1 MRKEE
6 MIKFKKIFLPILL
19 IIYVIVAYFIKDNQ
33 KSLIIVTVFFA
44 IISSIFITMN
54 LTKRK

>member
-1 MRKEE
+1 